1 LLEYFKKFKSLEDS
15 AMEVRVV
22 RAQSIGACPETDY
35 VRVHTYSDPLD
46 DTITLATIE
55 RVVEKANAAATRQP
69 NAPKRVKTLVT
80 RAPMSPSDA
89 LVLATS
95 YAERKKIPVVYAD
108 PSEPETATPN
118 QSAR

>member
-1 LLEYFKKFKSLEDS
+1 
-15 AMEVRVV
+15 MEVRVV
-22 RAQSIGACPETDY
+22 RKQPMGGCPETDY
-35 VRVHTYSDPLD
+35 VRVHTYSDPFD

-55 RVVEKANAAATRQP
+55 RVVEKANAAATREP
-69 NAPKRVKTLVT
+69 DAPKRVKTLIT

-108 PSEPETATPN
+108 PSIPVDAMTGESE
-118 QSAR
+118 S